1 MNTELLSIFKKIN
14 ISSIAETANRTLGV
28 VKKAIP
34 VYKEVKPYLLH
45 EKSIFKKKEDAEMV
59 KIKESNDVSE
69 ERTSSYNDTLTFF
82 Q

>member
-14 ISSIAETANRTLGV
+14 ISSIAGTANKTLGV

-34 VYKEVKPYLLH
+34 VYKEVKPYLLR
-45 EKSIFKKKEDAEMV
+45 EKSIFKKKDDVEIA
-59 KIKESNDVSE
+59 KIKERNDASE
-69 ERTSSYNDTLTFF
+69 DRTSSYNDTLTFF

>member
-14 ISSIAETANRTLGV
+14 ISSIAGTANKTLGV

-34 VYKEVKPYLLH
+34 VYREVKPYLLH
-45 EKSIFKKKEDAEMV
+45 EKSIFKKKDEVDAV
-59 KIKESNDVSE
+59 KIKESNESNED
-69 ERTSSYNDTLTFF
+69 RDSSYNDTLTFF